1 MEIAQNPFKII
12 VKPNAPRNKII
23 GYDKERKAYR
33 VAIKAKPE
41 NNRANI
47 EVIKYFSKLFKK
59 KVRIIKGAK
68 NREKVLKKS

>member
-12 VKPNAPRNKII
+12 VKPNAPGNKIV
-23 GYDKERKAYR
+23 GYDKERNAYK